1 MGNTFPACGE
11 KRGNSGNES
20 ADREEGCV
28 VFSETNEVLPAE
40 SKIVLEEQ
48 PVIVPSPIITK
59 KKRQKRDKIDRAK
72 AQSPFGGTPR
82 SSASS

>member
-1 MGNTFPACGE
+1 MGNTLAACGE
-11 KRGNSGNES
+11 KRDNSGKES

-28 VFSETNEVLPAE
+28 VFSETNGALPAE
-40 SKIVLEEQ
+40 SMIVLEEQ
-48 PVIVPSPIITK
+48 PVTVPSPIITK
-59 KKRQKRDKIDRAK
+59 RKRQKRDKIDRAK